1 MKTILVGD
9 LHLTA
14 QIVLPMVEQ
23 KVKELGIK
31 RVILLG
37 DYTDAYE
44 QEKNVDLY
52 VNELDYLFI
61 WKSKMNVF
69 GVEVISLLGNH
80 DVSYLT
86 VFTSKCRWI
95 SFSRSKAVEVKSA
108 NCLSV
113 R

>member
-37 DYTDAYE
+37 DYVLNTE
-44 QEKNVDLY
+44 
-52 VNELDYLFI
+52 I
-61 WKSKMNVF
+61 
-69 GVEVISLLGNH
+69 
-80 DVSYLT
+80 
-86 VFTSKCRWI
+86 
-95 SFSRSKAVEVKSA
+95 
-108 NCLSV
+108 
-113 R
+113 